1 MIVHPE
7 STRAARPEARY
18 PLPADGTL
26 TAAERAGDAERAHGR
41 QPSEA
46 RANGPAGARTPE
58 AALRV
63 LIVEP
68 ALQAAI
74 QLGEMLDGQPDLTVV
89 GVATTGQD
97 AMRAAAELHPDVVVM
112 EIDLPDVDGIQTAWL
127 LGSKYPDCT
136 VIILTAEHRPEYVQ
150 RAKVTGAQGYLL
162 KPVHDPHEITDA
174 IHTARLHAVGAPAH
188 PGSAGLPTIP
198 TASGPQPLGRRLALF
213 SPKGG
218 QGKTSIAVNL
228 AVMLQR
234 TTGKSVALVD
244 ADLRFGD
251 ANILLDLP
259 FGRSLVDLLPH
270 MEQLDAELLKQVL
283 IRHSSGLHLL
293 ARPERAELAE
303 TITAAHMERVLTILP
318 QMFEYS
324 VFDCEVSYD
333 EKLLAILDH
342 ADSILL
348 VLTPNLGALRN
359 AKHFLQ
365 LAEGLGYPRGKIDFV
380 LNRANSSVNVSAAD
394 VERALGPGRYFRVG
408 SYGRL
413 LTNDLN
419 NGVPTTLAHPRAE
432 FTQAIGG
439 IAQHVSR
446 PDQGRR

>member
-1 MIVHPE
+1 V
-7 STRAARPEARY
+7 
-18 PLPADGTL
+18 
-26 TAAERAGDAERAHGR
+26 
-41 QPSEA
+41 
-46 RANGPAGARTPE
+46 
-58 AALRV
+58 V
-63 LIVEP
+63 L
-68 ALQAAI
+68 
-74 QLGEMLDGQPDLTVV
+74 
-89 GVATTGQD
+89 
-97 AMRAAAELHPDVVVM
+97 
-112 EIDLPDVDGIQTAWL
+112 
-127 LGSKYPDCT
+127 
-136 VIILTAEHRPEYVQ
+136 ILTAEHRPEYVQ

-162 KPVHDPHEITDA
+162 KPLRDPREITDA
-174 IHTARLHAVGAPAH
+174 IRTARLHTGGSQAQPA
-188 PGSAGLPTIP
+188 ATGLPTVP
-198 TASGPQPLGRRLALF
+198 PASGSQRLGRRLALF

-234 TTGKSVALVD
+234 TSGQSVALVD

-259 FGRSLVDLLPH
+259 FGRSIVDLLPH
-270 MEQLDAELLKQVL
+270 IEQLDAELLRQVL
-283 IRHSSGLHLL
+283 TKHSSGLHLL
-293 ARPERAELAE
+293 VRPERAELAE
-303 TITAAHMERVLTILP
+303 TVTAAHMERVLTLLP
-318 QMFEYS
+318 QMFDYTI
-324 VFDCEVSYD
+324 FDCEVSYD

-348 VLTPNLGALRN
+348 VLTPNLGALHN

-380 LNRANSSVNVSAAD
+380 LNRANSNVNVSPAD

-419 NGVPTTLAHPRAE
+419 NGVPTALARPRAD

-439 IAQHVSR
+439 IAAHVSGR
-446 PDQGRR
+446 SNGRR